1 MCCKQSEN
9 EISRQFPDHD
19 SKTVIIPDYFQTF
32 QTFPDIHSIPDNL
45 ARRTNPDI
53 SDMCIKASRKL
64 TALGRLSR
72 LLPFAKR
79 RLLTLLAPG
88 FFGV

>member
-9 EISRQFPDHD
+9 EISRQFPDHN

-53 SDMCIKASRKL
+53 SN
-64 TALGRLSR
+64 
-72 LLPFAKR
+72 
-79 RLLTLLAPG
+79 
-88 FFGV
+88 FF